1 MDYHLEAVE
10 QAPARQGQR
19 RRGADGGVEPAL
31 ERVPPHDALQRG
43 AVAEVG
49 RAGDPSLHNLRA
61 SVSEKC

>member
-1 MDYHLEAVE
+1 
-10 QAPARQGQR
+10 
-19 RRGADGGVEPAL
+19 
-31 ERVPPHDALQRG
+31 VPPHDALQRG